1 MKPKH
6 LLLAPPVVWSAIGL
20 VLLVDGRRAL
30 DYFPYFWVANDL
42 SIAAAFAGVML
53 MLFRGAPAER
63 PPVDEW
69 TGWRAVPEEG
79 LPLEEMLVVLA
90 RRLER
95 EAPRGAAGELTSVSR
110 P

>member
-6 LLLAPPVVWSAIGL
+6 LLLAPPVVWAAIGL
-20 VLLVDGRRAL
+20 VVLVDGRRAL
-30 DYFPYFWVANDL
+30 DYFPYFWVANDMA
-42 SIAAAFAGVML
+42 IAAAFAGVML

-69 TGWRAVPEEG
+69 TDWKPLPEYS
-79 LPLEEMLVVLA
+79 LPLEQLLVVLA
-90 RRLER
+90 ERLER
-95 EAPRGAAGELTSVSR
+95 EALRGASAALTSASR